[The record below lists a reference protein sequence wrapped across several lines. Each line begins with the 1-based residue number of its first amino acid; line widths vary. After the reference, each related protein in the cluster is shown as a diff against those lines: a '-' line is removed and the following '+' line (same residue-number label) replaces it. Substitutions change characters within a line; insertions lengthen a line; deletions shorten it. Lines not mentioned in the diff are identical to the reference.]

1 MRSDGKMGGGGEMQ
15 RGNELVRSK
24 GRVIFFVVIELEL
37 DADLFFCLAE
47 AEGNQYG
54 L

>member
-1 MRSDGKMGGGGEMQ
+1 MRSDGKMGSGGEMQ
-15 RGNELVRSK
+15 RGLVRSK
-24 GRVIFFVVIELEL
+24 ERVIFFVLIELEL
-37 DADLFFCLAE
+37 DADLVVCLAE